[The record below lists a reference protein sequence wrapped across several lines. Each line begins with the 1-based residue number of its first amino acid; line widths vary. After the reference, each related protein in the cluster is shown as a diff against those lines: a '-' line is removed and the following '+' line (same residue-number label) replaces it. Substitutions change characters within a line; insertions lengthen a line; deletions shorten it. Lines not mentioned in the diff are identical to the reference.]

1 MEIDVGLISAWPA
14 CLGSPRERQEGHLG
28 VAVMYPCYTPSDVC
42 RKMLNGKK
50 SQWKYCRRS
59 LASDC
64 ICSAVFK
71 GIFHPHP
78 LQKIKKL
85 SSFTHAHVLPNL
97 YDYLFF
103 GTQNKIFW
111 NVSRNIF
118 FVVIVLFSFVLNTP
132 PPFFLFCFFV
142 SQNKIFWNVSWN
154 VFFVLFHFVSFCFI
168 SFRMQWKSEGYNEKS
183 YFHRRI
189 NVIQV
194 WNDMSK

>member
-59 LASDC
+59 LASDG

-78 LQKIKKL
+78 LQKIKKNCHHL
-85 SSFTHAHVLPNL
+85 LML
-97 YDYLFF
+97 MFF
-103 GTQNKIFW
+103 QTCMII
-111 NVSRNIF
+111 IF
-118 FVVIVLFSFVLNTP
+118 FERKIKYFEMSLEIFFPLLLCCFPLFWTPP
-132 PPFFLFCFFV
+132 PPFFVFVFV
-142 SQNKIFWNVSWN
+142 SQNKFFWNVSWN
-154 VFFVLFHFVSFCFI
+154 VFFVFFRFI